1 MLENVSPVGNRSGSS
16 SSSSQ
21 HLMVQQHQ
29 HHFQQQQQQQQSN
42 EDIKRDLSDMC
53 GQQSAGQQE
62 NMQTDH
68 DADDSDL
75 HHQHHQQQQ
84 QHKETQYIS
93 ANCVVFMSYSGDT
106 ASVVDQHFS
115 RALNSTQPESAG
127 GGGGGGSSGSPYAD
141 ASSAGSSGGS
151 NNSQKT
157 SSGISLVKSKSPNF
171 LKTNSFERKRK
182 KLALG
187 VVSYKSL

>member
-1 MLENVSPVGNRSGSS
+1 
-16 SSSSQ
+16 
-21 HLMVQQHQ
+21 MVQQHQ

>member
-1 MLENVSPVGNRSGSS
+1 
-16 SSSSQ
+16 
-21 HLMVQQHQ
+21 MVQQHQ
-29 HHFQQQQQQQQSN
+29 HHFQQQQQQQQQSN

-75 HHQHHQQQQ
+75 HHQHQQQQQQQ

-127 GGGGGGSSGSPYAD
+127 GVGGGGSSGSPYAD
-141 ASSAGSSGGS
+141 ASSAGSSGGGGS

-171 LKTNSFERKRK
+171 FLNKFI
-182 KLALG
+182 
-187 VVSYKSL
+187 